1 MRKKTSGFM
10 SGLSRPGL
18 WACTALAGALMFSGC
33 QKAALPPAAPA
44 KPSLLMPKWSKP
56 LPLYSGLKPFD
67 SVNAALDMDGGL
79 HVALESEGKVELL
92 HVELPT
98 GEEAKAED
106 AKVFRQEFTGKN
118 PSLVFTNNPADI
130 GDYRLFLAV
139 VEGGELVV
147 RVLRFPPFDAS
158 DDQKGKYP
166 VEATHHL
173 GPVAAYSLHG
183 GLSQEG
189 HIAALA
195 ATDGKTV
202 SLFNLSPKGVEKGPV
217 LSASAPVKDVFVSQ
231 DAETGVHLAYNA
243 GEGEKQQAFYQ
254 SFAKGWVSKEKV
266 LGIAEYPIQS
276 FLFSQSSQ
284 VHFGSVRDDEK
295 LAYFSM
301 LNDWLD
307 AEIRGLSL
315 GIDEMALERTLNYEG
330 AGDACAAKVRTDNSP
345 FFGHLMWLD
354 GCGGKEQGLGYAKVD
369 LKEERFIVG
378 QSYLARGPGLVYDF
392 AFDGDNYLNLFYV
405 TVSKGHYML
414 FHQTYANQD
423 RLPKQKD
430 AKDEEES

>member
-1 MRKKTSGFM
+1 MRKKMTGPVFRPLP
-10 SGLSRPGL
+10 SGLLAGVV
-18 WACTALAGALMFSGC
+18 LAGALMLAGC
-33 QKAALPPAAPA
+33 QKAEPPPAAPA
-44 KPSLLMPKWSKP
+44 KPGLLLPKWSKP

-67 SVNAALDMDGGL
+67 SLNAAMDMDGGM
-79 HVALESEGKVELL
+79 HVALGAEGKVELL

-98 GEEAKAED
+98 GEDAKAED
-106 AKVFRQEFTGKN
+106 TKVFRQEFTGKN
-118 PSLVFTNNPADI
+118 PSVVFTNNPADI
-130 GDYRLFLAV
+130 GDYRLFLAL
-139 VEGGELVV
+139 VESGELVV
-147 RVLRFPPFDAS
+147 RVLKFPPFDAA

-217 LSASAPVKDVFVSQ
+217 LSTSAPVQDVFVSQ
-231 DAETGVHLAYNA
+231 DAETGIHLAYNA

-254 SFAKGWVSKEKV
+254 SFAKGWVSKEK
-266 LGIAEYPIQS
+266 LLSIAEFPIAS

-307 AEIRGLSL
+307 TEIRGLSL

-330 AGDACAAKVRTDNSP
+330 AGDACAAKARTDNSP

-354 GCGGKEQGLGYAKVD
+354 GCGGKERGLGYAKVD

-378 QSYLARGPGLVYDF
+378 QSYLAKGPGLVYDF

-430 AKDEEES
+430 AKEDES